1 MIKNKNIYSNQELTR
16 IKGKVLLKA
25 NTPITK
31 ILTTLYICNKTG
43 KRLRK
48 RKTQR
53 KKASGRK
60 KTLDQSLKLSIR
72 NLIDHNPY
80 LTPGEIVD
88 IFDLN
93 C

>member
-53 KKASGRK
+53 KKVTGRK
-60 KTLDQSLKLSIR
+60 KNLDQSLKLSIR
-72 NLIDHNPY
+72 NLIDR
-80 LTPGEIVD
+80 EIVD